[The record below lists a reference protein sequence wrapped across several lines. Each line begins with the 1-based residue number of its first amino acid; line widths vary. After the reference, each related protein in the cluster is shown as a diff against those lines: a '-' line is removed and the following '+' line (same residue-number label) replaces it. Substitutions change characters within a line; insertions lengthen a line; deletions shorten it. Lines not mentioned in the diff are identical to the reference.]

1 MKIADFLSKQGFE
14 VTGTAKLSGQ
24 SGIEHSFNLI
34 ATLDDG
40 FAHVSVAININAETN
55 REAQLKDVFDFA
67 NSAYDVGIRQRTM
80 INIFALDD
88 EARQFAQKQGIRQ
101 IDAAKLESDLLSKP
115 RIVPKN
121 TQPLTFENKAQLL
134 AALTERGY
142 TFEEKARVRGRTGT
156 EYLFDILADAD
167 YGLTCYSLAIEIFDG
182 EVGLSQVSLFDTKSF
197 DAGIERKAIAITGE
211 LTPDARQF
219 TEYQKI
225 RVIEPRTR
233 ASGKA
238 GKNLPEPAGKKPEKD
253 KLGDPIAKKETRS
266 LKQSP
271 QPEALQ
277 LIPEVMARRYNVI
290 PVTVTE
296 DTLQVV
302 MANPTDIFALE
313 ALAAKSRKRIKPVGA
328 AADEVRQAIDF
339 NYKAYGEIEEQLSH
353 VSVTNETADDKLF
366 IKADA
371 PLAQALNL
379 IIEEAGKARASDI
392 HIDPEENRLRIRY
405 RIDGVLHDTLS
416 LPLNI
421 HRALISR
428 IKILAEMNIADHYRP
443 QDGQFT
449 PSSKYRQLDIR
460 VAITPTV
467 QGEMAVLRLLDKSLP
482 AKGLAELGML
492 PDSLELY
499 RKIINNPYGMILV
512 SGPTGSGK
520 TTTMYATISSLDTI
534 SQNIITIEDPAE
546 YRIKDIN
553 QIQVNTQAGITF
565 ASGLRSI
572 LRLDPNVIMVG
583 EIRDQETSGIAVQAA
598 LTGHLVLSSIHAND
612 SVSTLLRLLDL
623 GVEAYLIASAVIAVV
638 AQRMVRRVCPDCS
651 HVIEAPVIEQIA
663 YEKVMGEKLPR
674 FRYGAGCVTCSN
686 TGYLGRIGVFEI
698 LAINDRIR
706 KLLADQ
712 ADKETI
718 HQQALKDGLIPMI
731 KDGMLKVK
739 SGLTTPKEVLRATYT
754 QE

>member
-1 MKIADFLSKQGFE
+1 MVQDISNRVPIPKLEMKIADFLGKQGFE
-14 VTGTAKLSGQ
+14 VTGRAKLAGQ
-24 SGIEHSFNLI
+24 SGLEHSFNLI

-40 FAHVSVAININAETN
+40 FAQVSLAININAETN

-80 INIFALDD
+80 VNVFALDE
-88 EARQFAQKQGIRQ
+88 EASQFAQKQGIRQ
-101 IDAAKLESDLLSKP
+101 IDVARLESDLLSKP
-115 RIVPKN
+115 RVVPK
-121 TQPLTFENKAQLL
+121 TTEPLTFENKAQLL
-134 AALTERGY
+134 DALTERGY
-142 TFEEKARVRGRTGT
+142 TFEEEARVRGRTGT

-167 YGLTCYSLAIEIFDG
+167 YGLSCYSLAIEIFEGD
-182 EVGLSQVSLFDTKSF
+182 VGLSQVSLFDTKSF

-225 RVIEPRTR
+225 RVIEPRTPGT
-233 ASGKA
+233 GKA
-238 GKNLPEPAGKKPEKD
+238 RKNLSEPAGKKSEKD
-253 KLGDPIAKKETRS
+253 KLAEPTAKKEPRS

-313 ALAAKSRKRIKPVGA
+313 ALAAKSRKRIKTVGA
-328 AADEVRQAIDF
+328 PADEVRQAIDF

-449 PSSKYRQLDIR
+449 ARSKYRQLDIR

-467 QGEMAVLRLLDKSLP
+467 QGEMAVLRLLDKSVP

-492 PDSLELY
+492 P
-499 RKIINNPYGMILV
+499 
-512 SGPTGSGK
+512 
-520 TTTMYATISSLDTI
+520 
-534 SQNIITIEDPAE
+534 
-546 YRIKDIN
+546 
-553 QIQVNTQAGITF
+553 
-565 ASGLRSI
+565 
-572 LRLDPNVIMVG
+572 
-583 EIRDQETSGIAVQAA
+583 
-598 LTGHLVLSSIHAND
+598 
-612 SVSTLLRLLDL
+612 
-623 GVEAYLIASAVIAVV
+623 
-638 AQRMVRRVCPDCS
+638 
-651 HVIEAPVIEQIA
+651 
-663 YEKVMGEKLPR
+663 
-674 FRYGAGCVTCSN
+674 
-686 TGYLGRIGVFEI
+686 
-698 LAINDRIR
+698 
-706 KLLADQ
+706 
-712 ADKETI
+712 
-718 HQQALKDGLIPMI
+718 
-731 KDGMLKVK
+731 
-739 SGLTTPKEVLRATYT
+739 
-754 QE
+754 